1 MGGRGDALPAERP
14 AGSGGGVREASAKLL
29 DKAARVL
36 EAAKRER
43 DLENLDLAAGHAYY
57 AMFYVAEALLLER
70 DLTFSKHGAVH
81 GAYGKEFAKTGDLDP
96 KFHRWLL
103 EAFRQRITAH
113 YEVDPDITEDA
124 VNTLIRHGEE
134 FLSEG
139 RAYLEGRG

>member
-1 MGGRGDALPAERP
+1 M
-14 AGSGGGVREASAKLL
+14 RETSAKLL
-29 DKAARVL
+29 AKAARVL

-43 DLENLDLAAGHAYY
+43 DLGNFDLAAGHAYY
-57 AMFYVAEALLLER
+57 AMFYTAEALLLDR

-103 EAFRQRITAH
+103 DAFRQRIIAQ
-113 YEVDPDITEDA
+113 YEVDPDLTEDA
-124 VNTLIRHGEE
+124 IDTLIRRAEE

-139 RAYLEGRG
+139 RAYLKGRG